1 MSLMRCP
8 RLFGKGLADLANF
21 PWPPIPRSQGPRAFP
36 HFLSSK
42 EPPTCC
48 SSFWVSSRLAAS
60 SCKAVTV
67 TLAPGPRSLWD
78 EPVAIAV
85 HGLAPAQRVTLRAS
99 LRDETGGLFQASARY
114 EADADGQLNLARA
127 PSLGGSYSGVEP
139 MGLFWSMKPDKPF
152 WRLMK
157 RDVQTPFPVDLEVY
171 EGHDPQPSK
180 LLAQV
185 VHERSFLRPGVK
197 RIPVREG
204 SLRATLFL
212 PPGSGPFPGIID
224 IFGAGGGLPEYR
236 ASLLAG
242 HGFAV
247 LALAYYAFEDLPKEM
262 KELHLEYFEEAV
274 QYLKNH
280 SQVKG
285 PGVGLLGFSKGGDLC
300 LSMASHLKDITS
312 TVIINGSVANIG
324 CALHYKDMT
333 IPPLKVDPKR
343 IKIIEDGLVDIVDVL
358 NNPLEEPNRKS
369 LIPIEKA
376 ESCFLF
382 LVGLDDHNWKS
393 EFYANEAAKLLQ
405 AHGKKKPDIIC
416 YPATGHYIEPPYF
429 PVCLASFHGLVGTH
443 VVWGGEIRAHS
454 MAQIDA
460 WEQLQAFFCKHL
472 GNYQITHPSKL

>member
-1 MSLMRCP
+1 M
-8 RLFGKGLADLANF
+8 DL
-21 PWPPIPRSQGPRAFP
+21 
-36 HFLSSK
+36 
-42 EPPTCC
+42 
-48 SSFWVSSRLAAS
+48 
-60 SCKAVTV
+60 TV
-67 TLAPGPRSLWD
+67 TLTPGPRSLWD

-99 LRDETGGLFQASARY
+99 FLDEKGALFQASALY
-114 EADADGQLNLARA
+114 EADAGGQLDLARA

-152 WRLMK
+152 WRLVK
-157 RDVQTPFPVDLEVY
+157 RDVQTPFLLDLEVY

-180 LLAQV
+180 LLTRV
-185 VHERSFLRPGVK
+185 VHERSFLRPGVR

-224 IFGAGGGLPEYR
+224 IFGSGGGLFEYR
-236 ASLLAG
+236 ASLLAA

-247 LALAYYAFEDLPKEM
+247 LALAYYAFEDLPKDM

-285 PGVGLLGFSKGGDLC
+285 PGVGLLGLSKGGDLC
-300 LSMASHLKDITS
+300 LSMASHLKDITAS
-312 TVIINGSVANIG
+312 VIINGSVANVG
-324 CALHYKDMT
+324 CVLHYKDMT
-333 IPPLKVDPKR
+333 IPPLKSDLKR
-343 IKIIEDGLVDIVDVL
+343 VKMTEDGFADIVEAL
-358 NNPLEEPNRKS
+358 NNPLEEPNRES

-382 LVGLDDHNWKS
+382 LVGSDDHNYRS

-405 AHGKKKPDIIC
+405 ASGKKKPEIIC
-416 YPATGHYIEPPYF
+416 YPATGHLMEPPYF
-429 PVCLASFHGLVGTH
+429 PVCLVSFHSLVGKP
-443 VVWGGEIRAHS
+443 VIWGGEIRAHS

-460 WEQLQAFFCKHL
+460 WKQLQAFFHKHL
-472 GNYQITHPSKL
+472 GNDQITHSPQF